1 MGIKNVGGSTNL
13 WATFFGGR
21 NILDITFFE
30 VKKLGV
36 GLNILFG
43 QNSLGVIFSLCQKF
57 WDVIFLNPS
66 PKKVCQ
72 NNFAGVNGGLRRG
85 CEDPH

>member
-1 MGIKNVGGSTNL
+1 MLGGQQIFGQH
-13 WATFFGGR
+13 FFWGR

-43 QNSLGVIFSLCQKF
+43 QNSLGVIFSLCQQF

-72 NNFAGVNGGLRRG
+72 NNFAGVNGGLRRE